1 MKKNNAPLFVTVSV
15 IIHLILGG
23 ILVLLWPHVSQSS
36 TKKKP
41 MRVVVS
47 PIQPKEEIPIEV
59 PQPEQD
65 QGQIVD
71 LPDPTVEEKPV
82 EADYLAEKSRTVEK
96 ETRVDEYRINP
107 EVLAEQYSEDDT
119 LQFEDVMDMN
129 ATEASTGATAG
140 NDKFRPEEHG
150 VLAALPS
157 PYTKTNKD
165 GLQKPVPS
173 SSTQSQRAGAPNN
186 DLLNEE
192 LGSAVKLNTH
202 EYQYASYMNQIR
214 RLVNFYW
221 NQQLQNVREPLTKP
235 NYRTVV
241 DVVIDSQGNLYAID
255 VLQGSGVQALDSC
268 VVTAFHI
275 AGPYPPPPP
284 QLVEKDGRVY
294 LPKFG
299 FEVDVGRG
307 RAKYDGVD
315 PRSGVR
321 FPGILKAAN

>member
-1 MKKNNAPLFVTVSV
+1 
-15 IIHLILGG
+15 
-23 ILVLLWPHVSQSS
+23 
-36 TKKKP
+36 
-41 MRVVVS
+41 MRVVVN
-47 PIQPKEEIPIEV
+47 PVQPKEVPPLEEPIRNE
-59 PQPEQD
+59 E

-71 LPDPTVEEKPV
+71 LPDPTVEEKPLD
-82 EADYLAEKSRTVEK
+82 ADYLAEKSRTVEK
-96 ETRVDEYRINP
+96 ETRTDEFRINP
-107 EVLAEQYSEDDT
+107 EVLAEQYSEDDN
-119 LQFEDVMDMN
+119 LQFEDVMDLN
-129 ATEASTGATAG
+129 ATEPSTGATAG

-173 SSTQSQRAGAPNN
+173 SSTTSQRAGAPNN

-235 NYRTVV
+235 SYRTVV
-241 DVVIDSQGNLYAID
+241 DVVIDSQGKLYAID
-255 VLQGSGVQALDSC
+255 VFQGSGVQALDNC

-299 FEVDVGRG
+299 FEVDVGSG
-307 RAKYDGVD
+307 RARYDGVD
-315 PRSGVR
+315 PRAGVR